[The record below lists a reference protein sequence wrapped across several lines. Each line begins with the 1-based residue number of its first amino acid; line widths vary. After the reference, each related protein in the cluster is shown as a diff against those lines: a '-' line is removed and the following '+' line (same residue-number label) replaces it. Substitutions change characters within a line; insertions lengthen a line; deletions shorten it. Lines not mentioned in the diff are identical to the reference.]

1 MGLSIGIDFGSAY
14 TKAVYAAEGCEPQI
28 ICTRAKRPWTP
39 SMVARRPRWGTLL
52 LGEAALWV
60 AERDP
65 KNAIVLLPRLLGRRC
80 DDPEVL
86 RLQQRVAYDILSGE
100 ITGGPFPA
108 WVMVG
113 DRAYAPVELA
123 AAILEEVRRDAEAAL
138 GQPVTRAA
146 VTVPAC
152 SDFRQRYEIWLAARM
167 AGLEVVRLVEA
178 PVAAVYGFGMARVAE
193 GSRTV
198 LVYDLGGSRFE
209 AGVVTWID
217 EKWVTESVVQ
227 DSWLGGETFDQ
238 VIVDQVMARLES
250 RHPGM
255 GQRLRADPESMW
267 KLKVAAERAKKRPS
281 WMPSADVL
289 VVGALRGE
297 LDVDEEIQREE
308 FEAWIHPHIA
318 GTMALVGR
326 TLEKAGLTIA
336 DIDAVLLAGGSTR
349 LPLVRRLL
357 VEKFGE
363 EKIKADV
370 DPMLC
375 NALGAAAVAARS
387 AGVVCA
393 ENHENEADMRYCGRC
408 NRPLRAEP
416 WQKCPHCG
424 ALHDPRETVCGLTGG
439 PLGRG

>member
-1 MGLSIGIDFGSAY
+1 MVPMRLN
-14 TKAVYAAEGCEPQI
+14 E
-28 ICTRAKRPWTP
+28 PWTP
-39 SMVARRPRWGTLL
+39 SMVARNPRTGMLEV
-52 LGEAALWV
+52 GSSAIGAA
-60 AERDP
+60 AEDP
-65 KNAIVLLPRLLGRRC
+65 KNAIVLVRRLLGRYYHEPAVR
-80 DDPEVL
+80 EV
-86 RLQQRVAYDILSGE
+86 RQRVAYEIVRQE
-100 ITGGPFPA
+100 ITGPGKA
-108 WVMVG
+108 HVMVG
-113 DRAYAPVELA
+113 DREFAPEELA

-152 SDFRQRYEIWLAARM
+152 SHFRQRYEIWLAARM

-178 PVAAVYGFGMARVAE
+178 PVAAVYGFGMAPVAE

-198 LVYDLGGSRFE
+198 LVYDLGGSAFE
-209 AGVVTWID
+209 VSVVRWID
-217 EKWVTESVVQ
+217 GQAVLESM
-227 DSWLGGETFDQ
+227 DRDLWLGGEAFDQ
-238 VIVDQVMARLES
+238 VIVDQVMAGLRTWQ
-250 RHPGM
+250 PGV
-255 GQRLRADPESMW
+255 GERLRADPRSMW
-267 KLKVAAERAKKRPS
+267 KLKVEAERAKKLPS

-308 FEAWIHPHIA
+308 CEAWIHPYIA
-318 GTMALVGR
+318 RTMTLVDQALKLGWPG
-326 TLEKAGLTIA
+326 AGEIE
-336 DIDAVLLAGGSTR
+336 AVLLVGGPSC

-387 AGVVCA
+387 AGVVC
-393 ENHENEADMRYCGRC
+393 DDW
-408 NRPLRAEP
+408 LR
-416 WQKCPHCG
+416 KCPHCG
-424 ALHDPRETVCGLTGG
+424 ALHRPWAEVCDQTGG